1 MTHAPGMADA
11 DGMVDIA
18 QSKLE
23 ELVGED
29 AACVGKAKQ
38 TVVRENG
45 PQTHGPGMQY
55 SLIAQTAQTG
65 MSVYDLDALANDD
78 VAEDGEE
85 GEDGRKGGLAVYNE
99 KRYVVDFEAIGEV
112 PHARPASVSVGDD
125 DDFVAA
131 VNEFLELVRT
141 RQTGVAA
148 GLTLDSWYMWLS
160 TPPVDCMRH
169 A

>member
-1 MTHAPGMADA
+1 MSGSSDARRTVFSLLVTVSVCLKGEDMAYAPGMADA

-29 AACVGKAKQ
+29 AACVRESKQ
-38 TVVRENG
+38 TVVREDG
-45 PQTHGPGMQY
+45 SQTHGPSMQY

-85 GEDGRKGGLAVYNE
+85 GEDGRKGRLAVYNE
-99 KRYVVDFEAIGEV
+99 KRHVVDFEAIGEV
-112 PHARPASVSVGDD
+112 PHASPASVSMGDD
-125 DDFVAA
+125 DDLVTA
-131 VNEFLELVRT
+131 VNEFL
-141 RQTGVAA
+141 
-148 GLTLDSWYMWLS
+148 
-160 TPPVDCMRH
+160 
-169 A
+169 